1 MSSSGTAERTPTGYT
16 LIIPPGW
23 ARIPLREGTKEA
35 LERIFFTHLDKVPDG
50 VARDDAMRFRL
61 ELRRQLEKRARAARR
76 NGGLDLYLPVRPR
89 SGTLVA
95 ASFIVA
101 ELPIGGAEQ
110 AKAKHVLDRLAANT
124 AGGPGA
130 TIRELS
136 GSTAVRRESRVAA
149 ESGRELDV
157 DTRRVEYVMPVA
169 GDSGNWLSISFSTPG
184 DGNLDS
190 DFTDVLVE
198 LFDAV
203 VGTFKWR
210 YE

>member
-1 MSSSGTAERTPTGYT
+1 MSSSGTVEATPTGYT

-35 LERIFFTHLDKVPDG
+35 LARIFFTHLDKVPDG
-50 VARDDAMRFRL
+50 VARDDAMRLRL
-61 ELRRQLEKRARAARR
+61 ELRRELQKKARAARR

-89 SGTLVA
+89 GSTLVS
-95 ASFIVA
+95 ASIIVS
-101 ELPIGGAEQ
+101 ELPIGGAEGSQ
-110 AKAKHVLDRLAANT
+110 RAHVLRQIAAT
-124 AGGPGA
+124 ASEGVTTVEVDGM
-130 TIRELS
+130 
-136 GSTAVRRESRVAA
+136 TAVRRESRVAA
-149 ESGRELDV
+149 DSSREFDV

-169 GDSGNWLSISFSTPG
+169 GTSGQWLSISFSTPG
-184 DGNLDS
+184 DGNPDS
-190 DFTDVLVE
+190 ELTDVLVE

>member
-1 MSSSGTAERTPTGYT
+1 MSSSGTVEATPTGYT

-35 LERIFFTHLDKVPDG
+35 LEQIFFTHLDKVPDG
-50 VARDDAMRFRL
+50 VARDDAMRLRL
-61 ELRRQLEKRARAARR
+61 ELRRQLEKKARAARR
-76 NGGLDLYLPVRPR
+76 NGGLDLYLPVSPR
-89 SGTLVA
+89 KGTVVA
-95 ASFIVA
+95 ASFIVS
-101 ELPIGGAEQ
+101 ELPIGGAGQ
-110 AKAKHVLDRLAANT
+110 AQAKHVLKRLAANS
-124 AGGPGA
+124 AGPGV
-130 TIRELS
+130 TTRELS
-136 GSTAVRRESRVAA
+136 GSTAVRREDRVAA
-149 ESGRELDV
+149 EPGRELDV

-169 GDSGNWLSISFSTPG
+169 GNSGNWLSISFSTPG

-190 DFTDVLVE
+190 DFTDVLIE

>member
-1 MSSSGTAERTPTGYT
+1 MSSSGTVEATPTGYT

-35 LERIFFTHLDKVPDG
+35 LERIFFTHMEKVPDG
-50 VARDDAMRFRL
+50 VARDDAMRLRL
-61 ELRRQLEKRARAARR
+61 ELRRELQKKARAARR

-89 SGTLVA
+89 GGTLVS
-95 ASFIVA
+95 ASIIVS
-101 ELPIGGAEQ
+101 ELPIGGAEGAQ
-110 AKAKHVLDRLAANT
+110 RTRVLQRIAAN
-124 AGGPGA
+124 AGSDGVTTVEVDGM
-130 TIRELS
+130 
-136 GSTAVRRESRVAA
+136 TAVRRESRVAA
-149 ESGRELDV
+149 DSSRELDV

-169 GDSGNWLSISFSTPG
+169 GTSGQWLSINFSTPG
-184 DGNLDS
+184 DGNPDS
-190 DFTDVLVE
+190 ELTDVLVE

>member
-1 MSSSGTAERTPTGYT
+1 MSSGGTVETTPTGYT

-61 ELRRQLEKRARAARR
+61 ELRLQLEKRARAARR

-110 AKAKHVLDRLAANT
+110 AKAKHVLERLAANT
-124 AGGPGA
+124 AGPGVS
-130 TIRELS
+130 TRGLS
-136 GSTAVRRESRVAA
+136 GGTAVRRESRVAA
-149 ESGRELDV
+149 EPGRELDV
-157 DTRRVEYVMPVA
+157 DSRRVEYVMPVA
-169 GDSGNWLSISFSTPG
+169 GNSGNWLSISFSTPG

-190 DFTDVLVE
+190 EFTDVLVE

-203 VGTFKWR
+203 VGTFKWS